1 MTDATPYANLSPD
14 ALLDAVEAAGWRCDG
29 SLLALNSY
37 ENRVYQIGQEETEPI
52 VGKFYRPDRWSDA
65 QILEEH
71 AFTAELLE
79 HEMSVVAPLHDD
91 SGATLFHQGGFRFA
105 LFPRQGGYPPDI
117 ENAENLTIL
126 GRSIARIHAVG
137 RAQPFESR
145 IALTAER
152 YGHDSRTL
160 LLERGFIPDELIE
173 AYASISTHL
182 LARIDQL
189 PIPAT
194 LRIHGDCHLG
204 NVLWRDDIP
213 HFVDFDDAMMG
224 PAIQD
229 LWMLLSGDRE
239 DRTRQLGKILDGYE
253 DFMTFDAAEL
263 RLVEALRALRIMY
276 HAAWI
281 ARRWDDPAFP
291 LAFPWFNTI
300 KYWSEHVLDL
310 REQLA
315 ELDEPPLAV

>member
-1 MTDATPYANLSPD
+1 MSDPTPYDQLSPD
-14 ALLDAVEAAGWRCDG
+14 TLLDAVEANGWRCDG

-37 ENRVYQIGQEETEPI
+37 ENRVYQIGLEDAAPI
-52 VGKFYRPDRWSDA
+52 VGKFYRPGRWSDD

-71 AFTAELLE
+71 AFTAELAAHDL
-79 HEMSVVAPLHDD
+79 SCVAPLEGPN
-91 SGATLFHQGGFRFA
+91 GATLFHSGGFRFA

-117 ENAENLTIL
+117 ERDENLTIL

-137 RAQPFESR
+137 SARPFRFRLPLTVDRFGHASRRWLLEHDFIPAELVDAYSTLTVDLLSR
-145 IALTAER
+145 I
-152 YGHDSRTL
+152 D
-160 LLERGFIPDELIE
+160 D
-173 AYASISTHL
+173 
-182 LARIDQL
+182 L
-189 PIPAT
+189 PMPAA

-204 NVLWRDDIP
+204 NVLWRDDVP

-229 LWMLLSGDRE
+229 LWMLLSGDRQ
-239 DRTRQLGKILDGYE
+239 DRLRQLDKILKGYA
-253 DFMTFDAAEL
+253 DFMTFDAREL
-263 RLVEALRALRIMY
+263 RLVEGLRTLRIMH

-291 LAFPWFNTI
+291 LAFPSFNTM

-315 ELDEPPLAV
+315 ALDEPPLEI